1 MKDIFKSRAAY
12 IIIGWLMIF
21 GTVALDTGIAVPRY
35 EIFSDKLDA
44 PVRIVL
50 LTDFH
55 SSSYGEKQRVLIDT
69 VDAQKPDVILMA
81 GDIAEDVRGHRH
93 TAELLE
99 GLAARYPCYYTVG
112 NHEEWSGEC
121 ENIKE
126 MFRSY
131 GVTVLEGD
139 SCVTQIKGTEIRIC
153 GADNSLPTEQFAACC
168 EAAGDGIFTVFM
180 SHRPDLVD
188 MYGGRGFDLVVCG
201 HAHGGQ
207 VRIPGILNGL
217 YAPNQGIFPQYA
229 GGRYT
234 LADGATE
241 MIVSRGLC
249 KNILP
254 RVFDP
259 PEVVVIELEVRG

>member
-1 MKDIFKSRAAY
+1 MKELFNRKITY
-12 IIIGWLMIF
+12 IIIGWLLILAA
-21 GTVALDTGIAVPRY
+21 VALDEGITVPRY
-35 EIFSDKLDA
+35 KINSEKIKKPL
-44 PVRIVL
+44 RIVL

-55 SSSYGEKQRVLIDT
+55 SSSYGKKQQVLIDVIDEQT
-69 VDAQKPDVILMA
+69 PDIILLA
-81 GDIAEDVRGHRH
+81 GDIAENVRNHKH
-93 TAELLE
+93 TEELLE
-99 GLAARYPCYYTVG
+99 QISGKYPCFYTVG

-121 ENIKE
+121 GKIKE

-139 SCVTQIKGTEIRIC
+139 SKILDFEGQKIRIS
-153 GADNSLPTEQFAACC
+153 GADNSLPLEQYKACC
-168 EAAGDGIFTVFM
+168 ENAGDDIFTVFM

-188 MYGGRGFDLVVCG
+188 IYSGRGFDLVVSG

-207 VRIPGILNGL
+207 VIIPHIMNGL
-217 YAPNQGIFPQYA
+217 YAPNQGIFPKYA

-234 LADGATE
+234 LADGKTE

-254 RVFDP
+254 RVFNP
-259 PEVVVIELEVRG
+259 PEVVVIDIVES